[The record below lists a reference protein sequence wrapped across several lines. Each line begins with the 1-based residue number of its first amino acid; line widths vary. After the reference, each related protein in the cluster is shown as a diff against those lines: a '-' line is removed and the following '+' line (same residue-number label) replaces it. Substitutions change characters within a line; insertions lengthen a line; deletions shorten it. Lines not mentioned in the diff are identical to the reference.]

1 MDFSIMVY
9 YLGHSVWPYL
19 SHYSRREHLHP
30 ISQALA
36 RRDVDS
42 NAVSLDSIAVS
53 LLAISSLFV
62 ETRHRD

>member
-1 MDFSIMVY
+1 MEFSIMVY

-19 SHYSRREHLHP
+19 SHYSHREHLHP
-30 ISQALA
+30 ISQASA
-36 RRDVDS
+36 HRDVDR
-42 NAVSLDSIAVS
+42 NASSLDSIVVS